1 MTYKLAYSSRSGGFV
16 LPYVLLVIAILS
28 LSLTLIAQ
36 RIQSTSKVIAEI
48 EAQFSGNIA
57 LNSAEADTI
66 YALLTSVPAKNGYEL
81 NPEKEIDLF
90 GSEKERDIPPDIWP
104 AKGDLRQ
111 SITSEGTVIVKL
123 RDGSGFVPVNNIDEE
138 AILALTR
145 SFGVSKKVQKSLTAK
160 LLDYID
166 EDSHRQFLG
175 GERADY
181 RLRQMSPP
189 TNASLRRLGEL
200 SNIME
205 WNGILD
211 EIGYKAVLDRVTL
224 NPKVKTVK
232 KNFIEPSFEKQLE
245 IEFSKSGDVYDIL
258 RLDNYPTDVIR
269 LTLYHRNV
277 EGKIMRRK
285 TEVDKTIAL
294 FKKPFARQ
302 LLYQDTLEKL
312 EPESDLNRLFLNLD
326 GGKHVIYAETYRYK

>member
-1 MTYKLAYSSRSGGFV
+1 
-16 LPYVLLVIAILS
+16 
-28 LSLTLIAQ
+28 
-36 RIQSTSKVIAEI
+36 
-48 EAQFSGNIA
+48 
-57 LNSAEADTI
+57 
-66 YALLTSVPAKNGYEL
+66 
-81 NPEKEIDLF
+81 
-90 GSEKERDIPPDIWP
+90 
-104 AKGDLRQ
+104 
-111 SITSEGTVIVKL
+111 
-123 RDGSGFVPVNNIDEE
+123 
-138 AILALTR
+138 
-145 SFGVSKKVQKSLTAK
+145 
-160 LLDYID
+160 
-166 EDSHRQFLG
+166 
-175 GERADY
+175 
-181 RLRQMSPP
+181 
-189 TNASLRRLGEL
+189 
-200 SNIME
+200 ME

-269 LTLYHRNV
+269 LTFYHRNV